1 MPSTAASPTDAL
13 TDTPPAA
20 PMTVLTRN
28 RYDAF
33 VSYSHAKDKAV
44 ASALQSVV
52 QRLGKAWHQ
61 RRAVRLFR
69 DDSSLTATPHLW
81 PAIETAL
88 GNSRFLVLLASPE
101 AAASAW
107 VDKEVAWW
115 LDRNSAET
123 ILIGLTAGEL
133 DWDGTAGDFR
143 PTDEF
148 PLPSALKG
156 RFIDEPLWIDL
167 RAYRDAVNRSDPDF
181 ANLAAGIAAA
191 LHGIPKR
198 STVAGN
204 APAASRLAAGVV
216 GAGDAGRAAGDCRLA
231 VAGRRSTT
239 SRRRRPARPSRTC
252 SRDGDRDCRW
262 AGPRPDHQ
270 PTQPRAAD
278 RRRRRT
284 A

>member
-191 LHGIPKR
+191 LHGIPKKIYCR
-198 STVAGN
+198 RKCASSVAPCSWRGRGWRRWSCCWGLPAGSGGSPKYN
-204 APAASRLAAGVV
+204 EPPPTPSAPEPNMQ
-216 GAGDAGRAAGDCRLA
+216 
-231 VAGRRSTT
+231 
-239 SRRRRPARPSRTC
+239 SRRR
-252 SRDGDRDCRW
+252 
-262 AGPRPDHQ
+262 PRLPMGWSS
-270 PTQPRAAD
+270 T
-278 RRRRRT
+278 
-284 A
+284 